1 MRRILTKFRIEEISA
16 IDKPAASHCR
26 ALIMKGQAAM
36 TPLQEFTKIETDAEA
51 IRFAKRVSSRE
62 IESPLSKS
70 EWIKLIELQAEG
82 NFTDPKLSSAQKF
95 ARYLDTPV
103 GRELFWAAK
112 AAPNEGAPS
121 VSRQA
126 DFIAKAANLDGDD
139 YIAKAAEM
147 KGEAHARMHALAI
160 DHQRATGKPY
170 ARAYA
175 HVYSAP
181 ENEELRN
188 KVKSE
193 HLSATLSGAYVGN
206 APEQGTS
213 DAAGD
218 VGYASAY
225 GNPNPGGSGPRPRA

>member
-1 MRRILTKFRIEEISA
+1 
-16 IDKPAASHCR
+16 
-26 ALIMKGQAAM
+26 M